1 MARITLISV
10 TDKPSHNREHKARHH
25 DHDRELPGWAKH
37 REPLIERP
45 AVNRNIGDV
54 GRWTARASKHS
65 GEQFA
70 PGTGG
75 RRYNAK

>member
-1 MARITLISV
+1 MVRVVAISV
-10 TDKPSHNREHKARHH
+10 RDHDRERRPAHRHH
-25 DHDRELPGWAKH
+25 DDHDRELAGWAKH

-45 AVNRNIGDV
+45 AVNKNLGEI

-70 PGTGG
+70 PGTGT
-75 RRYNAK
+75 RKSS